1 MECYEPHKSMIV
13 QGALPLQDLYGKFP
27 EAPEIM
33 VMVRKIYGDDFMEI
47 FEKSFNNLESDF
59 TEDGLAIHKTKVDNA
74 V

>member
-1 MECYEPHKSMIV
+1 
-13 QGALPLQDLYGKFP
+13 
-27 EAPEIM
+27 M